1 MEKKVKKNL
10 WEEQVALS
18 DFLRKNTL
26 PEYPGVYFFLS
37 SEKEILYIGKAP
49 ACRHCYRLAYRSER
63 ETLDDRA
70 TRQSDKLRDRLGW
83 IPGIL
88 HGNGPKPK
96 GMHWRTFERLQAR
109 HDAYV
114 AVSLAEMGR
123 MLGIMESRLDKIRRR

>member
-1 MEKKVKKNL
+1 MARRACCGL
-10 WEEQVALS
+10 PGTHTLPFWWIACMVALPLLWAARGDS
-18 DFLRKNTL
+18 LHRQGTRVQALL
-26 PEYPGVYFFLS
+26 P
-37 SEKEILYIGKAP
+37 A
-49 ACRHCYRLAYRSER
+49 AYRSER